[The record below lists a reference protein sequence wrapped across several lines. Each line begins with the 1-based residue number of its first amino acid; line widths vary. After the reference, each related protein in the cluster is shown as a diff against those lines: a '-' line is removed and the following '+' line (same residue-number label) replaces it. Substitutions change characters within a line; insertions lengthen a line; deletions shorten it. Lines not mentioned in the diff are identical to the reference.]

1 YYAFEHAR
9 DRHSCLLQKKRHH
22 QNTLRER
29 SCRLYP
35 GDPAADPICRSP
47 ESKCPH
53 LASQLPGRS
62 MAQRRQPENRP
73 QTAISLSRG
82 RQHCACRPESFGHQ
96 KPAAANNGLQTLHG
110 RPIHSTPR
118 LGHST
123 HSLSQRS
130 RKAQLSGKNSLA
142 GLSKDRQRFLR
153 HQTEHRKDNSVTTRK
168 MNTMPAIKHYLIN
181 GVTYWR
187 IVMAPLIV
195 ALAIFGQEQLFKWLL
210 LISFLT
216 DAVDGKLA
224 RHYHIASKRGA
235 MLDSLGDD
243 LTVLAGFSG
252 LLAFHLVFVLAHIVS
267 LSFLAITCLLQFAV
281 AIRKYGKPTAFHT
294 ILAKIAA
301 VLQGLFLL
309 TFFFWPGIP
318 LILFYTAVG
327 VTCLQLLEE
336 TIMVTL
342 IPEWKSDV

>member
-1 YYAFEHAR
+1 
-9 DRHSCLLQKKRHH
+9 
-22 QNTLRER
+22 
-29 SCRLYP
+29 
-35 GDPAADPICRSP
+35 
-47 ESKCPH
+47 
-53 LASQLPGRS
+53 
-62 MAQRRQPENRP
+62 
-73 QTAISLSRG
+73 
-82 RQHCACRPESFGHQ
+82 
-96 KPAAANNGLQTLHG
+96 
-110 RPIHSTPR
+110 
-118 LGHST
+118 
-123 HSLSQRS
+123 
-130 RKAQLSGKNSLA
+130 
-142 GLSKDRQRFLR
+142 
-153 HQTEHRKDNSVTTRK
+153 
-168 MNTMPAIKHYLIN
+168 MPAIKHYLIN

-195 ALAIFGQEQLFKWLL
+195 ALAIFGQEQPFKWLL

-252 LLAFHLVFVLAHIVS
+252 LLAFHLDFVLAHIVS

-342 IPEWKSDV
+342 IPEWKSDVKGLYWYLKERSASQSHRHRPRNKTPDTLTQDQTPDTLIENKTPDTLIDHLNLKYGRLHPLSKLWNATRPSGPSGHRKGRLEEHYLLPVLLSGWRIQPPGNDDRGNADPRTRTTRTDPRH